1 MVQKPMMAMS
11 YQLATDM
18 VAISVDFSFLGS
30 PRLYGAPPV
39 ARRARLFV
47 LRRDADGPEIGEQ
60 LGGKESKIGHLEVFS
75 RVVLKP
81 CSKIIVHMV
90 LEGMA
95 IPLAV
100 REGQKPVGAVQELLA
115 GFSR

>member
-1 MVQKPMMAMS
+1 MVQKPMMPMS

-60 LGGKESKIGHLEVFS
+60 RGREERKIGHD
-75 RVVLKP
+75 KG
-81 CSKIIVHMV
+81 I
-90 LEGMA
+90 
-95 IPLAV
+95 
-100 REGQKPVGAVQELLA
+100 
-115 GFSR
+115 